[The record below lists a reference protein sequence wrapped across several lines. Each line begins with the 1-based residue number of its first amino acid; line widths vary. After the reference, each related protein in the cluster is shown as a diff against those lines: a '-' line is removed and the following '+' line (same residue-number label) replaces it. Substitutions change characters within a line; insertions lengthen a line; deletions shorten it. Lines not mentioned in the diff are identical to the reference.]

1 MFQKDMF
8 LRINRDYFSDLEL
21 LLPER
26 PFLSM
31 PSELAMANFLP
42 VEAYRLIRG
51 EIPGG
56 EIRAWTPP
64 SLMSFDDDGP
74 CEHT

>member
-1 MFQKDMF
+1 VFQPDMF
-8 LRINRDYFSDLEL
+8 TRINREYFYDLEL

-26 PFLSM
+26 PFISM

-51 EIPGG
+51 E
-56 EIRAWTPP
+56 EPP
-64 SLMSFDDDGP
+64 WVSASLMSFDDDRS
-74 CEHT
+74 CENT